1 MYLEHFG
8 LKEMPFSLT
17 PNTQYFLST
26 GSHQEAMNL
35 LLVGLDNAAGFIK
48 IVGEVGTGKTILC
61 RNLLNS
67 LDERYIT
74 AYIPNPHVT
83 PAGMRIALAEE
94 LGVQVSRNAGQH
106 RVLAKINERLIEL
119 AQQDKL
125 VVLLIDEAQATP
137 EATIEALR
145 LLTNLET
152 ETQKLLQVVLFGQPE
167 LDELLNEPSLRQLK
181 QRITF
186 SFHVQPL
193 DYPAMDRYIAH
204 RLAMS
209 GYNGKQM
216 FTRRALK
223 ILYRASGGIP
233 RLVNILCHK
242 ALMVAFGKGGHII
255 DHRCVLRAA
264 RDTDDAQGW
273 RIFPL
278 QRWLF
283 ATVSVAL
290 LASLTALQLTQV
302 TL

>member
-17 PNTQYFLST
+17 PNTQYFLNT

-35 LLVGLDNAAGFIK
+35 LMVGLDNAAGFIK
-48 IVGEVGTGKTILC
+48 IIGEVGTGKTIIC
-61 RNLLNS
+61 RNLLNT
-67 LDERYIT
+67 LDERYVT
-74 AYIPNPHVT
+74 AYIPNPHLT
-83 PAGMRIALAEE
+83 PAGIRIALAEE

-119 AQQDKL
+119 ALQDKL

-167 LDELLNEPSLRQLK
+167 LDELLSRPSLRQLK

-186 SFHVQPL
+186 SFYINPL
-193 DYPAMDRYIAH
+193 DYAAMDRYIAH
-204 RLAMS
+204 RLTMS
-209 GYNGKQM
+209 GYNGAQL

-223 ILYRASGGIP
+223 MLYRASGGIP

-242 ALMVAFGKGGHII
+242 ALMVAFGKGEHVISPTSV
-255 DHRCVLRAA
+255 RRAVE
-264 RDTDDAQGW
+264 DTDGALSW
-273 RIFPL
+273 RVFPFR
-278 QRWLF
+278 RWFLVP
-283 ATVSVAL
+283 VSVL
-290 LASLTALQLTQV
+290 LLISLAVFQIGHGSL
-302 TL
+302 

>member
-8 LKEMPFSLT
+8 LREMPFSLT
-17 PNTQYFLST
+17 PNTHYFLNT

-61 RNLLNS
+61 RKLLNT
-67 LDERYIT
+67 LDENYVT
-74 AYIPNPHVT
+74 AYIPNPHLT

-106 RVLAKINERLIEL
+106 RVLARINERLIEL

-137 EATIEALR
+137 EETIEALR

-167 LDELLNEPSLRQLK
+167 LDVLLDKPSLRQLK

-186 SFHVQPL
+186 SFDIKPL
-193 DYPAMDRYIAH
+193 DYSAMDRYIAH
-204 RLAMS
+204 RLSIS
-209 GYNGKQM
+209 GYNGRQL
-216 FTRRALK
+216 FTRRAMK
-223 ILYRASGGIP
+223 KLYRGSGGIP

-242 ALMVAFGKGGHII
+242 ALMVGFGKGEHVI
-255 DHRCVLRAA
+255 DHTSVRRAVK
-264 RDTDDAQGW
+264 DTEGAQGLGFFPW
-273 RIFPL
+273 R
-278 QRWLF
+278 RWFLVP
-283 ATVSVAL
+283 VSIAL
-290 LASLTALQLTQV
+290 LVSITAVQMGQGVL
-302 TL
+302 